1 MDATPACRLLG
12 IASWAWDA
20 GGTVQRC
27 LQGASNVQQSVQTSC
42 CNSPPVLGACPLQAA
57 SHSSN
62 MYLTAAAQNLLC
74 VKLAG
79 EMG

>member
-1 MDATPACRLLG
+1 MCRTVYHLQVSI
-12 IASWAWDA
+12 IAVGHSH
-20 GGTVQRC
+20 V
-27 LQGASNVQQSVQTSC
+27 
-42 CNSPPVLGACPLQAA
+42 QAA